1 MPNDDFN
8 DTKNDLSQDEINA
21 LKEELERKNERDD
34 ALLEYLKKQDAER
47 SEAQSKPKKTTNF
60 VKKAGKKTAN
70 FADNATT
77 GMDGSAFS
85 LIRWCISFIVEIFTA
100 VREFIEDRANG
111 NSSNNKRE
119 NDEESD
125 R

>member
-47 SEAQSKPKKTTNF
+47 NEAQSKPKKTTNF
-60 VKKAGKKTAN
+60 AKRAGKKTAN

-100 VREFIEDRANG
+100 MREFIEDRANG
-111 NSSNNKRE
+111 NSSKNTRDT
-119 NDEESD
+119 DEESD

>member
-8 DTKNDLSQDEINA
+8 DTKNDLSQSEIDE
-21 LKEELERKNERDD
+21 LKRELERKNERDE

-47 SEAQSKPKKTTNF
+47 NEAQSKPKKTTNF

-111 NSSNNKRE
+111 NSSKNTRDE
-119 NDEESD
+119 DEESD

>member
-8 DTKNDLSQDEINA
+8 DTKNDLSQSEIDE
-21 LKEELERKNERDD
+21 LKRELERKNERDD

-47 SEAQSKPKKTTNF
+47 SEAQSKPKKTTSF
-60 VKKAGKKTAN
+60 VKNAGKKTAN

-111 NSSNNKRE
+111 NSSKNTRDE
-119 NDEESD
+119 DEESD

>member
-8 DTKNDLSQDEINA
+8 TNDLSQGEIDA
-21 LKEELERKNERDD
+21 LRKELERKNERDD
-34 ALLEYLKKQDAER
+34 ALLEYLQKQDAER
-47 SEAQSKPKKTTNF
+47 NEAQSKPSKTAGF

-85 LIRWCISFIVEIFTA
+85 LIRWFISFIVEIFA
-100 VREFIEDRANG
+100 AIREFIESRTNG
-111 NSSNNKRE
+111 NSSKYE
-119 NDEESD
+119 DKYESDEESD

>member
-8 DTKNDLSQDEINA
+8 DTKNDLSQSEIDE
-21 LKEELERKNERDD
+21 LKRELERKNERDD

-60 VKKAGKKTAN
+60 IKKAGKKTAN

-100 VREFIEDRANG
+100 IREFIEDRANG
-111 NSSNNKRE
+111 NSSKNTKDE
-119 NDEESD
+119 DEESD

>member
-8 DTKNDLSQDEINA
+8 TNDLSQSEIDA
-21 LKEELERKNERDD
+21 LRKELERKNERDD
-34 ALLEYLKKQDAER
+34 ALLEYLQKQDAER
-47 SEAQSKPKKTTNF
+47 NEAQSKPSKTAGF

-77 GMDGSAFS
+77 GMYGSAFS
-85 LIRWCISFIVEIFTA
+85 LIRWFISFIVEIFTTM
-100 VREFIEDRANG
+100 REFIEDRTNG
-111 NSSNNKRE
+111 NSSKRKDEYE